1 MKRLIVLFSALI
13 VALTSCSSEKQDLYE
28 KADYFVNS
36 LYTDYESY
44 SILGGADHTEY
55 TKNRYYKIT
64 PVGRLINVRIEKDTD
79 SKEYEKLKTD
89 LTRHFKNNP
98 RVNKVYIC
106 KAGTVMI
113 DCRN

>member
-13 VALTSCSSEKQDLYE
+13 VALTSCSSEKQDLLE

-44 SILGGADHTEY
+44 GILGGVDHTEY

-64 PVGRLINVRIEKDTD
+64 PVGRLINVRIEKWILIVR
-79 SKEYEKLKTD
+79 S
-89 LTRHFKNNP
+89 R
-98 RVNKVYIC
+98 KVENRFNATFQKQPSC
-106 KAGTVMI
+106 E
-113 DCRN
+113 

>member
-44 SILGGADHTEY
+44 GILGGVDTED

>member
-1 MKRLIVLFSALI
+1 MKRLIVLFSALV

-44 SILGGADHTEY
+44 GILGGVDHTEY
-55 TKNRYYKIT
+55 TENRYYKIT
-64 PVGRLINVRIEKDTD
+64 PVGRLINVRIEKDAD
-79 SKEYEKLKTD
+79 SEEYEKLEAD
-89 LTRHFKNNP
+89 LTRHFKNDP